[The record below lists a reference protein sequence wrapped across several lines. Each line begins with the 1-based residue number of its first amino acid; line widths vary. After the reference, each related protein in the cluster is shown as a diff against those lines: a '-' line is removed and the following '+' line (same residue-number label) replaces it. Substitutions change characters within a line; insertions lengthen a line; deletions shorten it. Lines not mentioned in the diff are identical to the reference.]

1 MKNSQKEC
9 LETNAV
15 RLVARQME
23 LLCCEMS
30 QLKLS
35 YDRLKYESDETL
47 PDGWVV
53 ARGVPLPNKIWRGY
67 TLTFFRG
74 ERFGAPFSVP
84 LPELMPN
91 ESGLV
96 VLPNLR
102 APDLP
107 GLFIGEWR
115 PCRPDGTPFPAYL
128 SIVIK
133 VE

>member
-1 MKNSQKEC
+1 
-9 LETNAV
+9 
-15 RLVARQME
+15 
-23 LLCCEMS
+23 MS
-30 QLKLS
+30 QPKLS

-53 ARGVPLPNKIWRGY
+53 ARGAPLPNKIWRVRNVGDSSWRGY

-74 ERFGAPFSVP
+74 ERFGAPLSVP

-102 APDLP
+102 APDLA

-115 PCRPDGTPFPAYL
+115 PCRPDGTTFPAYL
-128 SIVIK
+128 SVVIK